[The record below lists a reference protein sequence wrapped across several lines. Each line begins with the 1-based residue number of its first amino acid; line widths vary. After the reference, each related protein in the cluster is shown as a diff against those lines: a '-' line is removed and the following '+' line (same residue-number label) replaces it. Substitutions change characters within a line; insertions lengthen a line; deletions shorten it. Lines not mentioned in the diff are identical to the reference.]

1 MWGPKLNGGDE
12 FDQGEDH
19 SGQFQD
25 NPVQAYDHPEYVSR
39 QAQDHPGYVSSLLY
53 DSILLHQSLTGQSR
67 IIWKPKLIKDQ
78 NH

>member
-39 QAQDHPGYVSSLLY
+39 QAMT
-53 DSILLHQSLTGQSR
+53 ILTHLKILCQMTRLEQKLVQCFHQVIQSF
-67 IIWKPKLIKDQ
+67 
-78 NH
+78 